1 MQRAREKNSKQRI
14 LVCAAEL
21 FAEKGFT
28 ETSIRDLA
36 AAVGMKGASIYNHF
50 PSKNAILTYMLEDY
64 SAYNKDIFKDK
75 NISSILRKNPTTD
88 GVLACFHLALP
99 EERAEY
105 YLKILCVL
113 LQEQFRNP
121 IVREYVAEQFILR
134 TELNTKRIIDV
145 LKELGVIRQDTDP
158 DYWMKIASSLFYSF
172 ATRFML
178 GIGDNAPDFHGMD
191 LVEILRYTFD
201 LMFAQCGGVKADGA
215 A

>member
-1 MQRAREKNSKQRI
+1 MVRGSKERNSKQRI
-14 LVCAAEL
+14 LACAAEL
-21 FAEKGFT
+21 FAAKGFT

-64 SAYNKDIFKDK
+64 SAYNNDIFKDK
-75 NISSILRKNPTTD
+75 NISRILRENPTTD
-88 GVLACFHLALP
+88 GVLACVHLAFP
-99 EERAEY
+99 EDRAEY

-134 TELNTKRIIDV
+134 TELNTKRIIAV
-145 LKELGVIRQDTDP
+145 LKELGAIRQDTDP
-158 DYWMKIASSLFYSF
+158 DYWMKITSSLFYSS
-172 ATRFML
+172 ATRLML
-178 GIGDNAPDFHGMD
+178 GISDNAPGFLGMD

-201 LMFAQCGGVKADGA
+201 MMFARCGAIRD
-215 A
+215 